1 MTNSETTNSERQH
14 DRVVQDR
21 AVPARACLSFLV
33 ASEWTGPSG
42 LADEQDRGT
51 LGVDERV
58 ECRHLSLLK
67 KGVDA
72 VVEPYS
78 AVLCSRNSVANP
90 DGCMALDSEASD
102 FNAQRVGLLTGCD
115 VSTMRERLWE
125 AWWTSIS
132 SDVIIL
138 FLLGLWQ
145 SRVHVV
151 GRSVVWHSPPGCQS
165 LFPALVR
172 RRFCTLADGTLP
184 DSNIFTVGAKCICPA
199 GSHRQGALWPAVLV
213 FSLFARIYWF

>member
-1 MTNSETTNSERQH
+1 MDQTPFVTEE
-14 DRVVQDR
+14 
-21 AVPARACLSFLV
+21 
-33 ASEWTGPSG
+33 
-42 LADEQDRGT
+42 
-51 LGVDERV
+51 
-58 ECRHLSLLK
+58 
-67 KGVDA
+67 GVDA

-78 AVLCSRNSVANP
+78 TVLCSRHSVENP

-138 FLLGLWQ
+138 FRLGLWQ

-165 LFPALVR
+165 LVLARAR
-172 RRFCTLADGTLP
+172 RRYCTLADGTLP
-184 DSNIFTVGAKCICPA
+184 DGNIFTVGAKCICPA
-199 GSHRQGALWPAVLV
+199 GNHREEVQNGACSVASRARLFVVCSDLLVLTERA
-213 FSLFARIYWF
+213 FTYQSSLVTWFHVSPSLLAERGCGTKL